1 MYNNLSNV
9 GGDDNMLV
17 PKREKKV
24 NHSIYEKQN
33 KAYQALLAT
42 LIIALVL
49 IGASVLTTI
58 PLPTSSVWRD
68 NVLLRMIVD
77 TQHFIKQ
84 GR

>member
-1 MYNNLSNV
+1 
-9 GGDDNMLV
+9 MLV